1 MKQNIPGFYGVGSS
15 IQQLSDAGLKDDLQ
29 RLFQKSLFLRTLLGN
44 SMMALTKTFYPA
56 TAHLENDE
64 RFGPIW
70 KKMFAEYQ
78 LSKQLI
84 LEVAGVQKLMQNTP
98 AIRASIK
105 LRERIVLPLIA
116 IQQYALQQVRKHED
130 PSGAFRTLII
140 RCMFGII
147 NAARNSA

>member
-116 IQQYALQQVRKHED
+116 IQQY
-130 PSGAFRTLII
+130 
-140 RCMFGII
+140 
-147 NAARNSA
+147 